1 MDEVKASKMKELVLK
16 KRSELED
23 ICRKTHML
31 PVSDSAIDQTIVA
44 IESGIV
50 DATLVLEHLEQH
62 ISKIKEEALSR
73 KEILEKV
80 EKWLSACDEESW
92 LEEYNRVRV
101 RITETFVMSQS
112 SLYFLILQFFFSLYR
127 MITVTMLDEELI
139 LLSSG
144 LRKLVILLTNFQV
157 SYSLLTNAY
166 ALKRL

>member
-1 MDEVKASKMKELVLK
+1 MKELVLK

-31 PVSDSAIDQTIVA
+31 PVSDSAIDETIVA

-50 DATLVLEHLEQH
+50 DATMVLEHLEQH

-92 LEEYNRVRV
+92 LEEYNRVRL
-101 RITETFVMSQS
+101 RITETFLTKVTKFVT
-112 SLYFLILQFFFSLYR
+112 LADIFPFTFLLHR
-127 MITVTMLDEELI
+127 TITDTMLDEELI
-139 LLSSG
+139 LLSSV
-144 LRKLVILLTNFQV
+144 LRKLVILLTNFQEW
-157 SYSLLTNAY
+157 
-166 ALKRL
+166 